1 MYILLGRKPNNV
13 NYKERGIYIFYSDI
27 INEAYILQMVFY
39 ALHSSFEVKKE
50 H

>member
-27 INEAYILQMVFY
+27 INESYILPMVFY